1 MIIYFLRHA
10 QATHNSD
17 AARRGSPAYFDSAN
31 ADAAIDDTGMTQIY
45 LCKYPLPACNAIY
58 CSPLRRCRQT
68 LIGVLPEA
76 LSRPVHL
83 DDRLMEPQGQAVCNK
98 RIGCAELAGSV
109 PASWDLSGVG
119 DVNPFDV
126 VDEGYSSKV
135 GVTAG
140 FADRIRA
147 FTDSLLDN
155 HTDYQTIL
163 VVTHNDWI
171 MTWFEL
177 YSRDTVAPR
186 NCELIGVEV
195 SRKKL
200 IDRTCCVTSVQ

>member
-1 MIIYFLRHA
+1 MHIYFLRHA

-17 AARRGSPAYFDSAN
+17 AARRGDCAYFDPAN
-31 ADAAIDDTGMTQIY
+31 ADAAIDDTGMAQLY
-45 LCKYPLPACNAIY
+45 VCKYPLPACNAIY

-68 LIGVLPEA
+68 LIGILPEA
-76 LSRPVHL
+76 ISRPVHL

-98 RIGCAELAGSV
+98 RLDCAELSGSV
-109 PASWDLSGVG
+109 PASWYLTGVG

-135 GVTAG
+135 GVTTG

-147 FTDSLLDN
+147 FTDSLLDT
-155 HTDYQTIL
+155 HSDDQTIL

-171 MTWFEL
+171 TTWFEL
-177 YSRDTVAPR
+177 YSREAVAPR
-186 NCELIGVEV
+186 HCELIGVKV
-195 SRKKL
+195 TPKKL
-200 IDRTCCVTSVQ
+200 IDRTCCVTPVK